1 MLDEIKEKI
10 DNILADVADE
20 NREKYT
26 LIKDITSNPEWY
38 NQIDID
44 TCISILVDLGYT
56 VEEAKD
62 VYMQLKGI
70 EV

>member
-20 NREKYT
+20 KREKYT

>member
-1 MLDEIKEKI
+1 MLDEIKEKL
-10 DNILADVADE
+10 DNILANVDEE

-26 LIKDITSNPEWY
+26 LIKDIISNPEWY
-38 NQIDID
+38 NQIDVD

-56 VEEAKD
+56 VDEARN